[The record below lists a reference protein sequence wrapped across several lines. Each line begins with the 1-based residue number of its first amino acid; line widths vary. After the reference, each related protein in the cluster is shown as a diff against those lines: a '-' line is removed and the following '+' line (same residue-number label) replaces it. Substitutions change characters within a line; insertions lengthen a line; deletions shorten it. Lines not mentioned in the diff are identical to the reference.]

1 MALNDAAGIS
11 LGKSFNS
18 FVIEKGGHSKL
29 SFTKQD
35 MINAVHV
42 QRRLILFQGD
52 AHAVEQRFTKMTEED
67 PNFYSA
73 IQQDKEGKLL
83 NVFWADARGRA
94 MYRDFGDIVSFDTTF
109 LCNRYKM
116 PFSPF
121 VGCNHHGSNIHFAAA
136 LISHEDSES
145 FEWVFRHFVECMG
158 QPPKGILT
166 DQCKA
171 IGKAV
176 ENVFQDVPH
185 RLCLFHIKQNAARN
199 LGKLPRWKEIETD
212 LDHVVHDNFSI
223 EEFEDAWKAMVIK
236 YKLQKNTWLSDAYA
250 NRHRWAPGYWCGLFW
265 AGMSSTQRSEST
277 NRVAEVVFSK
287 AYTNEKFLEVRDEVI
302 GLKHTNIVKT
312 GNIGSMNF
320 YDADEK
326 IPKPVWKATRWTFKV
341 SVDKE
346 KGEFS
351 CSYKLFEFRGIL
363 CWHIIKV
370 IHTED
375 IECIPEKYIL
385 NRWRKDLVR
394 DYEGIKVPYYDP
406 KDSTNVAQKD
416 EIQRRHKYLSTL
428 AMHNDETLSMYY
440 EATNKVRTALEDV
453 IGIRRTDEVDGFD
466 WSHPSMNRVFGRRRI
481 RPKENN
487 QRHLESVAKPVGEG
501 QIKNPVD
508 KRGTGRAPTKRN
520 KHPAEK
526 RSRKKKK
533 KSVYDDDE
541 EIGSEELDGGNINGN
556 GNYVDTSVYY
566 GFQPQFYNGLFP

>member
-1 MALNDAAGIS
+1 MESEPNYLVKLAEENASSSSKGDDVPVNQTNSSVDDDNNLVAAIVPGVGMLFQSGEEFAQCCHKYAYEKGFEFYVRIDTLMKEYKVADVNRRGVGEKEPKYHMMSRIRMDWGWFVITQCVLDHNHPLLPDCTRCMVNYRGIEDDSYERMALNDANGIS

-29 SFTKQD
+29 LFTKQD
-35 MINAVHV
+35 MMNAVHV

-52 AHAVEQRFTKMTEED
+52 ALAVEQHFTKMTEED

-73 IQQDKEGKLL
+73 IQQDKEGKIL

-94 MYRDFGDIVSFDTTF
+94 MYRDFGDIVLFDTTF

-116 PFSPF
+116 PFAPF

-136 LISHEDSES
+136 LISHEDSEL
-145 FEWVFRHFVECMG
+145 FEWVFRHFVEFMG

-176 ENVFQDVPH
+176 ETVFQDVPH

-199 LGKLPRWKEIETD
+199 LGKLPRWKEIEAD

-223 EEFEDAWKAMVIK
+223 EGFEDAWKAM
-236 YKLQKNTWLSDAYA
+236 
-250 NRHRWAPGYWCGLFW
+250 

-277 NRVAEVVFSK
+277 NRGVKVYVNLNTGLMQFMNQFNAYCGGLVETEKDLNYQTKRNPFFYDNTVVAEVVFSK
-287 AYTNEKFLEVRDEVI
+287 AYTNEKFLEVRDDVI

-312 GNIGSMNF
+312 GNIGSMNL

-326 IPKPVWKATRWTFKV
+326 IPKLVWKATRWTFKV

-351 CSYKLFEFRGIL
+351 CSCKLFEFRGIL
-363 CWHIIKV
+363 CRHIIKV

-375 IECIPEKYIL
+375 IECIPEKYNL

-394 DYEGIKVPYYDP
+394 DYEGIKVSYYDP
-406 KDSTNVAQKD
+406 KD
-416 EIQRRHKYLSTL
+416 
-428 AMHNDETLSMYY
+428 
-440 EATNKVRTALEDV
+440 
-453 IGIRRTDEVDGFD
+453 
-466 WSHPSMNRVFGRRRI
+466 
-481 RPKENN
+481 
-487 QRHLESVAKPVGEG
+487 
-501 QIKNPVD
+501 
-508 KRGTGRAPTKRN
+508 
-520 KHPAEK
+520 
-526 RSRKKKK
+526 
-533 KSVYDDDE
+533 
-541 EIGSEELDGGNINGN
+541 
-556 GNYVDTSVYY
+556 
-566 GFQPQFYNGLFP
+566 